1 LNQVRKTLALQD
13 GNIINEVSHES
24 GEEREES
31 DVEEDNILRHVDE
44 ETPEKLDG
52 GTGLVTQG
60 IKISQRIL
68 HDLISLVVDQIVE
81 ANKDI
86 PAANAGKDSDQRVNS
101 EAQNLNKQFTLKNL
115 KDRHNTEN
123 QTFRKKIFIKS
134 R

>member
-1 LNQVRKTLALQD
+1 MNQVRKTLALQD